1 MSEQR
6 SQYRVFC
13 QQYPE
18 LPIFLQDWW
27 LDAVCGK
34 DRWDVVV
41 TTSDRQITGVLPF
54 YIVSKRFLK
63 QIVMPPLTQHMGP
76 WLNYPQSQK
85 YTSRLSFEKSVMA
98 ELIEKLPKADR
109 FVQNFS
115 LSITNWLP
123 FYWKNFSQTTFYT
136 YRIPNLE
143 NIDQVWSNLRGSV
156 RSDIRKAE
164 KHLICQPSDDI
175 HGLYQL
181 TEQTYHRQG
190 KVVPYTKDF
199 ITRVHQTCS
208 LHEAGQIFYAV
219 DSEGSIHAALY
230 LVWDQQTAYYL
241 IGGANPNLR
250 TSGAQPFL
258 VWNAIRFASERVKS
272 FDFEGSMHPAIE
284 RSFSAFGGL
293 QTPYF
298 NVSRVNARW
307 LKIALAIK

>member
-1 MSEQR
+1 
-6 SQYRVFC
+6 
-13 QQYPE
+13 
-18 LPIFLQDWW
+18 
-27 LDAVCGK
+27 
-34 DRWDVVV
+34 
-41 TTSDRQITGVLPF
+41 
-54 YIVSKRFLK
+54 
-63 QIVMPPLTQHMGP
+63 MPPLTQHMGP
-76 WLNYPQSQK
+76 WLHYPKGQK
-85 YTSRLSFEKSVMA
+85 YTSRLSFEKSTMA
-98 ELIEKLPKADR
+98 ALIEKLPTVDR

-115 LSITNWLP
+115 PTITNWLP

-143 NIDQVWSNLRGSV
+143 NIDHVWSNLRGSV

-164 KHLICQPSDDI
+164 KHLICQLSDTID
-175 HGLYQL
+175 GLYQL

-190 KVVPYTKDF
+190 KAVPYTKNF
-199 ITRVHQTCS
+199 VAQVHQIGNV
-208 LHEAGQIFYAV
+208 HETGQIFHAV

-241 IGGANPNLR
+241 IGGANPDLR

-258 VWNAIRFASERVKS
+258 VWNAIRFAAKKVKS

-298 NVSRVNARW
+298 NMSRVDARW